1 MATQESGETP
11 ETPSVNLRE
20 VWPNETS
27 DFTPWLAENLHLL
40 GDALDMKLRLI
51 QSEAYGYG
59 GFTDILAESDEHER
73 VVIENQLEPSD
84 NDHFIRLMG
93 YAADHKA
100 SALVWVAPRFWEY
113 HQRLLGWLREAMDG
127 NRKIFAVELQLVPGD
142 ELHRADGDQTTSG
155 YSPEFSQVALHN
167 NWPEWSELTTYR
179 DSDARQRYRDFF
191 QTIIGELRRRGMTD
205 QVNAPARNDHGFPS
219 GFEGISYRVGFW
231 GGSDNPRLDV
241 YLWIATGGQDRNK
254 EIFDAL
260 YQHRE
265 DIKVQLGGV
274 TWDRRNNQRMCSIY
288 FSRSG
293 SIGDPEQELAALQEW
308 ASDRLAALRDEFQPR
323 LEVVMKALGT
333 D

>member
-93 YAADHKA
+93 YGCGPQGQRPGLGGAPV
-100 SALVWVAPRFWEY
+100 LV
-113 HQRLLGWLREAMDG
+113 
-127 NRKIFAVELQLVPGD
+127 I
-142 ELHRADGDQTTSG
+142 
-155 YSPEFSQVALHN
+155 SPEAAGMAQGGDGWQQENLCGRAATRPGRRVASRRWRPDNFRIQPRILPSALHN

-205 QVNAPARNDHGFPS
+205 Q
-219 GFEGISYRVGFW
+219 
-231 GGSDNPRLDV
+231 
-241 YLWIATGGQDRNK
+241 
-254 EIFDAL
+254 
-260 YQHRE
+260 
-265 DIKVQLGGV
+265 
-274 TWDRRNNQRMCSIY
+274 
-288 FSRSG
+288 
-293 SIGDPEQELAALQEW
+293 
-308 ASDRLAALRDEFQPR
+308 
-323 LEVVMKALGT
+323 
-333 D
+333 